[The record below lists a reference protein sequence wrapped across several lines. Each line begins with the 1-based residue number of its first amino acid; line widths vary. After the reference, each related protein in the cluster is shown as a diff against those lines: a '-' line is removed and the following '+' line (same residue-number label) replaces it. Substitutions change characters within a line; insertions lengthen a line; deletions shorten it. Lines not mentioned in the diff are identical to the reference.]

1 MPKWRERTCT
11 SCQSVMLT
19 ASKSE
24 ICIACCGKNK
34 ALGAVDKEKQI
45 IEDYGYVI
53 VGEPTKNNFGKRV
66 YTLIAPCCDSE
77 FSTVFGNLI
86 TGIKKNEQSG
96 YNKLPCG
103 VCGPKHR
110 MHTALKSYVEK
121 NGIDYDLATFKQYKR
136 KVHGLSDLV
145 YEANK
150 SALNPDDTLVRALA
164 GTDGAYHL
172 DHIVPIIECFK
183 RGWTPERAAD
193 ISNLQMLHWKDNL
206 TKGSN
211 A

>member
-66 YTLIAPCCDSE
+66 YTLIAPCCNSE
-77 FSTVFGNLI
+77 CSTVFGNLI

-110 MHTALKSYVEK
+110 MQTALTGYVER
-121 NGIDYDLATFKQYKR
+121 NGKDYDIKR
-136 KVHGLSDLV
+136 ANHYVQLVRKLSEHT
-145 YEANK
+145 YRANRE
-150 SALNPDDTLVRALA
+150 LINPDNHIRGLNHS
-164 GTDGAYHL
+164 YHL

-183 RGWTPERAAD
+183 RGWTPEQAAV